1 MNKIA
6 IYFKKI
12 FSKNQIIKHNGKT
25 CNVKNLNNLQLLIE
39 ILDIAD
45 GEVLSDLNTIFL
57 TKKRIDE
64 IFKEAYERKLLNY
77 MTLLNMHHIAYSK
90 INLCTP
96 PKHSYKEFMF

>member
-1 MNKIA
+1 MNKVA

-12 FSKNQIIKHNGKT
+12 FSKNQIIKSNGKT

-39 ILDIAD
+39 ILDIVD
-45 GEVLSDLNTIFL
+45 GETLSDLNTMFL

-64 IFKEAYERKLLNY
+64 IFEEAYERKLLNH
-77 MTLLNMHHIAYSK
+77 MTLLNMHHNAYSK

-96 PKHSYKEFMF
+96 PKHNYKEFMF